1 MNGKVYLVGA
11 GPGDIDLMT
20 LRGKELISQTDVLIY
35 DFLAPKE
42 LLSWTKPDCELI
54 DAGKSGKKH
63 TLTQDQINAVMLKHA
78 DAGKMVVRLKGGDP
92 FVFGRGGEECEFLTK
107 VNILYEV
114 VPGITSA
121 VAVPAYAGIPLTHRE
136 LSSSFAV
143 VTGHY
148 KEDPQG
154 NKNNEAVQVP
164 VADTLVYLMGV
175 DNIENIVKALLAKG
189 WSKASLVAVIQWG
202 TTNIQKTITATLETV
217 AEKIKTKNI
226 TSPAVIVVGPV
237 VALREKI
244 LWFESRPLLG
254 QKIIITR
261 TQAQASKL
269 RKKLEI
275 LGAVVIEYPTIE
287 IKPLIHETAVTT
299 AIQTLKKYH
308 WVIFTSANSVALFF
322 EKLKDLG
329 DDVRALAGIK
339 IGAIGPVTRSEIE
352 KFNLRVDYS
361 PTEFVAEKFV
371 KEFPEVI
378 KGLSILLP
386 RAKVAREIIPETM
399 TSLGA
404 RVEILPL
411 YETIRPAKPLSEEED
426 IQDAHWI
433 TFTSS
438 STVEN
443 FLEME
448 KLPKNIK
455 VASIGPVTTEALK
468 AQGITP
474 TIEAKPYNIE
484 GLVSGI
490 CNY

>member
-1 MNGKVYLVGA
+1 
-11 GPGDIDLMT
+11 
-20 LRGKELISQTDVLIY
+20 
-35 DFLAPKE
+35 
-42 LLSWTKPDCELI
+42 
-54 DAGKSGKKH
+54 
-63 TLTQDQINAVMLKHA
+63 
-78 DAGKMVVRLKGGDP
+78 MVVRLKGGDP

-107 VNILYEV
+107 VNISYEV

-121 VAVPAYAGIPLTHRE
+121 VAAPAYAGIPLTHRE

-148 KEDPQG
+148 KDDSAQ
-154 NKNNEAVQVP
+154 NEIQVP

-175 DNIENIVKALLAKG
+175 DNIENIVKALVSKG
-189 WSKASLVAVIQWG
+189 WSKDSLVAVIQWG
-202 TTNIQKTITATLETV
+202 TTNVQKTITATLETV
-217 AEKIKTKNI
+217 GEKIKSKNI

-237 VALREKI
+237 VALRDKI

-254 QKIIITR
+254 KKVIITR

-269 RKKLEI
+269 RKKLET

-287 IKPLIHETAVTT
+287 IKPLIHESMVTT
-299 AIQTLKKYH
+299 AIQSLKRYH
-308 WVIFTSANSVALFF
+308 WVIFTSANAVSLFF

-329 DDVRALAGIK
+329 DDLRALAGVK
-339 IGAIGPVTRSEIE
+339 IGAIGPVTRQEIE

-361 PTEFVAEKFV
+361 PSEFVAEKFV
-371 KEFPEVI
+371 EEFPENV
-378 KGLSILLP
+378 KGLSILIP

-399 TSLGA
+399 TKLGA
-404 RVEILPL
+404 KVQILPL
-411 YETIRPAKPLSEEED
+411 YETIRPVKPLSEDED
-426 IQDAHWI
+426 IKDAHWI

-455 VASIGPVTTEALK
+455 IASIGPVTTDALK
-468 AQGITP
+468 AHGVTP
-474 TIEAKPYNIE
+474 TAEAKPYNLD
-484 GLVSGI
+484 GLVQAMIES
-490 CNY
+490 

>member
-20 LRGKELISQTDVLIY
+20 LRGKELISQADVLIY

-42 LLSWTKPDCELI
+42 LLSWTKPGCELI

-63 TLTQDQINAVMLKHA
+63 TLTQDQINAAMLKHA
-78 DAGKMVVRLKGGDP
+78 DAGQTVVRLKGGDP

-107 VNILYEV
+107 VNISYEV

-148 KEDPQG
+148 KDDQSNAE
-154 NKNNEAVQVP
+154 VQVP

-175 DNIENIVKALLAKG
+175 DNIENIVKALTSKG
-189 WSKASLVAVIQWG
+189 WSKDSLTAVIQWG

-217 AEKIKTKNI
+217 AEKIKIKNI

-287 IKPLIHETAVTT
+287 IKPLIYESAVTT
-299 AIQTLKKYH
+299 AIQSLKKYH

-361 PTEFVAEKFV
+361 PSEFVAEKFV
-371 KEFPEVI
+371 EEFPEVI

-399 TSLGA
+399 TKLGA
-404 RVEILPL
+404 RVQILPL
-411 YETIRPAKPLSEEED
+411 YETVRPEKPVED
-426 IQDAHWI
+426 IHDANWI

-455 VASIGPVTTEALK
+455 IASIGPVTTDALK
-468 AQGITP
+468 AHGVTP
-474 TIEAKPYNIE
+474 TAEAKPYNLD
-484 GLVSGI
+484 GLVQAMIES
-490 CNY
+490 

>member
-1 MNGKVYLVGA
+1 MKPGKVYLVGA

-20 LRGKELISQTDVLIY
+20 LRGKELISQADVLIY

-42 LLSWTKPDCELI
+42 LLSWTKLDCELI

-63 TLTQDQINAVMLKHA
+63 TLTQDQINATLLKHA

-107 VNILYEV
+107 VNIAYEV

-148 KEDPQG
+148 KEGSAQ
-154 NKNNEAVQVP
+154 NEVQVP

-175 DNIENIVKALLAKG
+175 DNIENIVKALTSKG
-189 WSKASLVAVIQWG
+189 WSKESLVAVIQWG
-202 TTNIQKTITATLETV
+202 TTNVQKTITATLETV
-217 AEKIKTKNI
+217 AEKIKSKNI

-237 VALREKI
+237 VALRDKI

-254 QKIIITR
+254 KKVIITR

-269 RKKLEI
+269 RKKLET

-287 IKPLIHETAVTT
+287 IKPLIHESIVTT
-299 AIQTLKKYH
+299 AIQSLKRYH
-308 WVIFTSANSVALFF
+308 WVIFTSANAVSLFF

-329 DDVRALAGIK
+329 DDLRALAGVK

-361 PTEFVAEKFV
+361 PSEFIAEKFV
-371 KEFPEVI
+371 KEFPESV
-378 KGLSILLP
+378 KGLSILIP

-399 TSLGA
+399 TKLGA
-404 RVEILPL
+404 KVQILPL
-411 YETIRPAKPLSEEED
+411 YETVRPAKPLSEDENIED
-426 IQDAHWI
+426 ADWI

-455 VASIGPVTTEALK
+455 VASIGPVTTDALK
-468 AQGITP
+468 AHGVTP
-474 TIEAKPYNIE
+474 TVEAKPYNLD
-484 GLVSGI
+484 GLVQAMISD
-490 CNY
+490 